1 MDEFDMVP
9 NGELGFGLEFGVDV
23 GDFGG
28 DKGIKWV
35 ESGFEDTDLEE
46 DNGDFL

>member
-1 MDEFDMVP
+1 MIPYGKLDFR
-9 NGELGFGLEFGVDV
+9 FIFWVDI

-35 ESGFEDTDLEE
+35 EGGLEDTDLEE